1 MSVPVP
7 FVHPVVT
14 LQELVCS
21 NLVALMAS
29 PAGLKLDEMEAWL
42 HQLMKEEEGPVII
55 QTPTAAV
62 RRIALGF

>member
-14 LQELVCS
+14 LQVLDCS

-42 HQLMKEEEGPVII
+42 HHLMKEEEGPFGM